1 VPGAPLSEDVH
12 EQHDVVICMG
22 LDHLQIGGW
31 SIVILLA
38 SALLAGLAWHAK
50 TTRGNIWVS
59 LGSVS
64 MSVVL
69 AWLGIVAPL
78 LSHLFLTEGP
88 IRLAEK
94 VFDAALSA
102 AAFSFVLSAALRVA
116 LLVVRRYKP
125 CLKARSRGRALPG
138 PLRGRNAGCIPR
150 YHWGLSGAW
159 LPDAAAQGHLHRYRG
174 NAYGLCSL
182 AIAWFS
188 SDDSVAIR
196 LPSVPL
202 ELKSKTCSV
211 MFSMSFWIST
221 TCSVSAASKAVFT
234 RVFDTFTTG

>member
-1 VPGAPLSEDVH
+1 MTNARGATLERIAQGAALLALCASLIAAATLFFPWHTFDRIPPRALTDRFHIDNRVPGALQHEEIH
-12 EQHDVVICMG
+12 EQHDFVICMG

-88 IRLAEK
+88 RLLAQK
-94 VFDAALSA
+94 VFEAALTA
-102 AAFSFVLSAALRVA
+102 AAFCFVLSAALRVA
-116 LLVVRRYKP
+116 LLVMR
-125 CLKARSRGRALPG
+125 RSRPER
-138 PLRGRNAGCIPR
+138 
-150 YHWGLSGAW
+150 
-159 LPDAAAQGHLHRYRG
+159 
-174 NAYGLCSL
+174 
-182 AIAWFS
+182 
-188 SDDSVAIR
+188 
-196 LPSVPL
+196 
-202 ELKSKTCSV
+202 
-211 MFSMSFWIST
+211 
-221 TCSVSAASKAVFT
+221 
-234 RVFDTFTTG
+234 